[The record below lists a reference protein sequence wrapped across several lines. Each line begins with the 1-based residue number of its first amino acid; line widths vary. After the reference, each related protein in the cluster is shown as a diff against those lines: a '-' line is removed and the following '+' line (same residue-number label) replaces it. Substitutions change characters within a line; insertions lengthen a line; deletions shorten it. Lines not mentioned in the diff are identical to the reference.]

1 MNKYI
6 IRQCITLNVP
16 ADKQQQAEEMAERYF
31 NGEKVEGVEVVDI
44 DLLCYGVL
52 LKREQLCAE
61 EGFERIV
68 EHWRAH
74 KDEC

>member
-31 NGEKVEGVEVVDI
+31 NGEKVEGVEVVEI

-52 LKREQLCAE
+52 LKRE
-61 EGFERIV
+61 
-68 EHWRAH
+68 
-74 KDEC
+74 